1 MRRNIL
7 KKTHKM
13 QAKKI
18 KKETKIYI
26 NLKKKKKFKQ
36 SLGWLQSYAIKNCIY
51 TLRGKFFLYQ

>member
-26 NLKKKKKFKQ
+26 NFFLKKKNLNRAQDGYK
-36 SLGWLQSYAIKNCIY
+36 AMP
-51 TLRGKFFLYQ
+51 

>member
-26 NLKKKKKFKQ
+26 NLKKKKNLNRAQDGYK
-36 SLGWLQSYAIKNCIY
+36 AMP
-51 TLRGKFFLYQ
+51 

>member
-1 MRRNIL
+1 MCRNIL

-26 NLKKKKKFKQ
+26 NF
-36 SLGWLQSYAIKNCIY
+36 
-51 TLRGKFFLYQ
+51 FFLKNLNRAQDGYKAMP